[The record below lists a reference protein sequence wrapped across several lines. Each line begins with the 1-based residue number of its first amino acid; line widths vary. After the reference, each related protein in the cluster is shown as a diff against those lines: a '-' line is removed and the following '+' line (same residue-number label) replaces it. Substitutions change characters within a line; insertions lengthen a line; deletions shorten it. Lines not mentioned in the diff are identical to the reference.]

1 MLTGYEISPLFAH
14 SALCHILLWTSFCI
28 ATALVITYKMSGGLF
43 TKNCVF
49 ATTLLFPLHNV
60 WIYNKTITL
69 YTYIH
74 TSQMMHTCLDCQPN
88 LITTSE
94 TITLPSMWTIYRVF
108 FVLMCIDFKAIC
120 IKWIL
125 LHNISNRCHPGW
137 VVTMPTMKTKA

>member
-1 MLTGYEISPLFAH
+1 MKSLPYLLIQHSVISYYEHHFVLPQLQ
-14 SALCHILLWTSFCI
+14 LLHIKCTL
-28 ATALVITYKMSGGLF
+28 SGGLF

-69 YTYIH
+69 YTCIH

-94 TITLPSMWTIYRVF
+94 TITLPSM
-108 FVLMCIDFKAIC
+108 
-120 IKWIL
+120 
-125 LHNISNRCHPGW
+125 
-137 VVTMPTMKTKA
+137 